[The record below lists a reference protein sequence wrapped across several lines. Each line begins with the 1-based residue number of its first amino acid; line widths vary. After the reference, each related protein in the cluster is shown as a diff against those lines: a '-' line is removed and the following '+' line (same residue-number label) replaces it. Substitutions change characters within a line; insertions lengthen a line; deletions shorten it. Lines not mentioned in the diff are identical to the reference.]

1 MNVVRVRYVS
11 WNDSKWLERTACTT
25 TSYQCPQI
33 SASTFSHI
41 KYASKTLNANSLWQK
56 IWSVWPQKTKQ
67 CKVIKKPKKIARL
80 VVVVV
85 AVKVVFIHWILSK
98 DTFIKI
104 AVLNEVCK
112 MHVRLLVEYHHD
124 RNLASCLRD
133 TLILEIKKFGSSG
146 YVSRLLKLTSLF

>member
-1 MNVVRVRYVS
+1 M
-11 WNDSKWLERTACTT
+11 
-25 TSYQCPQI
+25 Q
-33 SASTFSHI
+33 
-41 KYASKTLNANSLWQK
+41 
-56 IWSVWPQKTKQ
+56 SV
-67 CKVIKKPKKIARL
+67 KKNKKIARL

-85 AVKVVFIHWILSK
+85 VAVEVVFIHWILSK

-112 MHVRLLVEYHHD
+112 MHVRLFVEYHHD